1 MMRLTHP
8 FPQLC
13 NCVIVYFLGGLLV
26 CASSSAQT
34 FSLLN
39 GLADYQVFQ
48 RGATDT
54 VAFRVDGAA
63 SATGVVK
70 LSVLSEEKVLDN
82 FNAIQVGAA
91 SSGSW
96 KGTITGLPTGGPYNF
111 NFVLEATKGN
121 PIANLSVLRVLV
133 GDLWLLGGQSNMEGV
148 GDMINVEEPSDR
160 INVYRMR
167 HQWDEAREPIHRLFE
182 SVDRIHFFDRRGEA
196 PLPSLDEANKTAAA
210 TTKGAG
216 LGLPFAKQMVAR
228 TGVPIGL
235 VPVAHGGTSMEQ
247 WNPSHRDKGGDSLY
261 GSFLSAFKAV
271 GGKVRGMLWYQGE
284 SDTANEET
292 VKNFTPGFIH
302 LVEAIRQDT
311 GDPNLPFY
319 YVQIGCVAETDP
331 PLPFIPAN
339 WNAIQDQQRLSESL
353 IPNVGVVASV
363 DLALDDLI
371 HIGTDGLKRLGKRLA
386 NLALG
391 SPSAG
396 PRFDHVEKGEG
407 FYRVVFKGGTGKLMS
422 PKGRISGFS
431 IRSNTGQD
439 LSRIY
444 KAVVDPEQTNSVRLY
459 ITAPPGEGFLWYGY
473 GLMPFCNLTDTE
485 DMAALVMGPI
495 ELPK

>member
-1 MMRLTHP
+1 MQQTHP
-8 FPQLC
+8 NHHLSSRL
-13 NCVIVYFLGGLLV
+13 VALIAGGLLV
-26 CASSSAQT
+26 CATSSAQT

-54 VAFRVDGAA
+54 VTFRVEG
-63 SATGVVK
+63 SATANGIVK
-70 LSVLSEEKVLDN
+70 VSVTSEEKLLEN
-82 FNAIQVGAA
+82 FNRLQIGTAA
-91 SSGSW
+91 GGSW
-96 KGTITGLPTGGPYNF
+96 KGLISSLPTGGPYAF
-111 NFVLEATKGN
+111 EFVLEATDGSK
-121 PIANLSVLRVLV
+121 IASHIVQRVLV

-148 GDMINVEEPSDR
+148 GDMINVEEPSER

-167 HQWDEAREPIHRLFE
+167 HQWDEASEPIHRLYE
-182 SVDRIHFFDRRGEA
+182 SVDRVHFFDRRGES
-196 PLPSLDEANKTAAA
+196 PLPSLEEANKTAAA
-210 TTKGAG
+210 STKGAG

-228 TGVPIGL
+228 TGIPIGL

-247 WNPSHRDKGGDSLY
+247 WNPDHRDKGGDSLY

-284 SDTANEET
+284 SDAGNDELPKT
-292 VKNFTPGFIH
+292 FTPSFIR

-311 GDPNLPFY
+311 GDPNLPFF
-319 YVQIGCVAETDP
+319 YVQIGCVAQTDP
-331 PLPFIPAN
+331 PLPFTPAN
-339 WNAIQDQQRLSESL
+339 WNSIQDQQRSCETL
-353 IPNVGVVASV
+353 IPNVGVVTAV

-396 PRFDHVEKGEG
+396 PRFDRVEKGEG

-422 PKGRISGFS
+422 PKGRVSGFS
-431 IRSNTGQD
+431 IRSKAGED

-444 KAVVDPEQTNSVRLY
+444 KAAVDPDQPNSVLLY
-459 ITAPPGEGFLWYGY
+459 ITAPPAEGYLWYGY

-485 DMAALVMGPI
+485 DMAALVMGPVD
-495 ELPK
+495 LPK